1 MVLSSRRQAGLAALA
16 RVWRTTRT
24 PGNPSVGELAGAL
37 PRMLGARLR
46 GSYQDVSWGRLAAM
60 AAGTAYILSPI
71 DLLPEALLTV
81 FGLADDAV
89 VAVWVTGALM
99 DETMRFVEWERSRVT
114 LAEADQR

>member
-16 RVWRTTRT
+16 RLWRTTRT
-24 PGNPSVGELAGAL
+24 PGNPSVGELAGAV
-37 PRMLGARLR
+37 PRMLSARLS
-46 GSYQDVSWGRLAAM
+46 GSYQDVSWSRLALM

-71 DLLPEALLTV
+71 DLMPEALLTV
-81 FGLADDAV
+81 AGLADDAV

-114 LAEADQR
+114 VRSQPVD